1 MQLNVTVYEPLKR
14 SVVLMALLGGLFLAG
29 CDRQQQ
35 SPPPPPVPEVAT
47 VTVQPQKVI
56 LVTELPGRTSA
67 FRVAEIRPQVS
78 GLIRKRLFTEGSD
91 VKAGQVLYQ
100 IDPAPFQAAL
110 DNAKANLAVMRKA
123 ADRARAALQA
133 GIARVTQ
140 QRVTLELARTNR
152 RRFQDA
158 FKDKAVSASQR
169 DQAVTN
175 ADVAEATLRAA
186 EAQLE
191 SDQEAV
197 AGAEAAIHQAEAA
210 VETARINLGYTK
222 IIAPIS
228 GRIGRSNVTEGA
240 IVTAYQP
247 VPLATIQHLD
257 PIYVDVAQST
267 TELLRLK
274 RRLADGRLNHDGTNQ
289 GKVKLLMEDG
299 TAYPLEGTLQFRDVT
314 VNPTTGSVILRVI
327 FPNPEGALLPNMFVR
342 AVIKE
347 GVKEQAILVPQQG
360 VDRDRKG
367 NPFALIVTAEGKV
380 ALRMLTL
387 DRAIDDKWLVS
398 AGLAPG
404 DRVIVE
410 GVQRVRPGMAVKV
423 VSFSGNQAG
432 RGPEGGGEVQPKKRP
447 GGGA

>member
-1 MQLNVTVYEPLKR
+1 MQRNGTAYKPLR
-14 SVVLMALLGGLFLAG
+14 CIVVFAGLCAGLLLAG
-29 CDRQQQ
+29 CDRSTQ
-35 SPPPPPVPEVAT
+35 SQGPPPVPEVAT
-47 VTVQPQKVI
+47 VTMQPQKVV
-56 LVTELPGRTSA
+56 LTTELPGRTAA
-67 FRVAEIRPQVS
+67 FRIAEIRPQVS
-78 GLIRKRLFTEGSD
+78 GLIQKRLFTEGSD

-110 DNAKANLAVMRKA
+110 DNATANLAVMRKS

-140 QRVTLELARTNR
+140 QRATLDLALTNR

-175 ADVAEATLRAA
+175 ANVAEATLRAA

-191 SDQEAV
+191 SDREAV
-197 AGAEAAIHQAEAA
+197 AVAEAAIHQAEAA
-210 VETARINLGYTK
+210 VESARINLSYTK

-228 GRIGRSNVTEGA
+228 GRIGRSSVTEGA

-247 VPLATIQHLD
+247 VPLATIQQLD

-274 RRLADGRLNHDGTNQ
+274 RRLEEGHLNYDGTNQ

-299 TAYPLEGTLQFRDVT
+299 TAYPQEGTLQFRDVT
-314 VNPTTGSVILRVI
+314 VDPTTGSVILRVV
-327 FPNPEGALLPNMFVR
+327 FPNPEGNLLPNMFVR

-347 GVKEQAILVPQQG
+347 GVKEQAMLVPQQG
-360 VDRDRKG
+360 VARDRKG
-367 NPFALIVTAEGKV
+367 NPFALIVSAEGKV
-380 ALRMLTL
+380 GLRMLTL
-387 DRAIDDKWLVS
+387 DRAVGDKWLVT

-410 GVQRVRPGMAVKV
+410 GMQRVRPGMAVKV
-423 VSFSGNQAG
+423 VPFK
-432 RGPEGGGEVQPKKRP
+432 EGGKMHMTAEKVARP
-447 GGGA
+447 IAKAK

>member
-1 MQLNVTVYEPLKR
+1 MQRNGTAYKPLR
-14 SVVLMALLGGLFLAG
+14 CILVFAGLLAGLLLTG
-29 CDRQQQ
+29 CDRSTQ
-35 SPPPPPVPEVAT
+35 SQGPPPVPEVAT
-47 VTVQPQKVI
+47 VTVQPQK
-56 LVTELPGRTSA
+56 LVLTTELPGRTAA
-67 FRVAEIRPQVS
+67 FRIAEIRPQVS
-78 GLIRKRLFTEGSD
+78 GLIQKRLFTEGSD

-110 DNAKANLAVMRKA
+110 DNATANLAVMRKS

-140 QRVTLELARTNR
+140 QRATLDLALTNR
-152 RRFQDA
+152 RRFEDA

-175 ADVAEATLRAA
+175 ANVAEATLRAA

-191 SDQEAV
+191 SDREAV
-197 AGAEAAIHQAEAA
+197 AVAEAAIHQAEAA
-210 VETARINLGYTK
+210 VESARINLGYTK

-228 GRIGRSNVTEGA
+228 GRIGRSSVTEGA

-247 VPLATIQHLD
+247 VPLATIQQLD

-274 RRLADGRLNHDGTNQ
+274 RRLEEGHLNYDGTNQ

-299 TAYPLEGTLQFRDVT
+299 TVYPLEGMLQFRGVT
-314 VNPTTGSVILRVI
+314 VDPTTGSVILRVV
-327 FPNPEGALLPNMFVR
+327 FPNPEGDLLPNMFVR

-360 VDRDRKG
+360 VARDRKG
-367 NPFALIVTAEGKV
+367 NAFALIVSAEGKV
-380 ALRMLTL
+380 AQRMLTL
-387 DRAIDDKWLVS
+387 DRAVGNKWLVT

-410 GVQRVRPGMAVKV
+410 GMQRVRPGMAVKV
-423 VSFSGNQAG
+423 V
-432 RGPEGGGEVQPKKRP
+432 PLKEGGKMHMTTEKVVRP
-447 GGGA
+447 IAKAK

>member
-1 MQLNVTVYEPLKR
+1 
-14 SVVLMALLGGLFLAG
+14 VVL
-29 CDRQQQ
+29 
-35 SPPPPPVPEVAT
+35 T
-47 VTVQPQKVI
+47 
-56 LVTELPGRTSA
+56 TELPGRTAA
-67 FRVAEIRPQVS
+67 FRIAEIRPQVS
-78 GLIRKRLFTEGSD
+78 GLIQKRLFTEGSD
-91 VKAGQVLYQ
+91 VTAGQVLYQ

-110 DNAKANLAVMRKA
+110 DNAEANLAVMRKS
-123 ADRARAALQA
+123 ADRAQAALEA

-140 QRVTLELARTNR
+140 QRATLDLALTNR

-175 ADVAEATLRAA
+175 ANVAEATLRAA

-191 SDQEAV
+191 SDRAAV
-197 AGAEAAIHQAEAA
+197 AVAEAAIHQAEAA

-222 IIAPIS
+222 VTAPIS
-228 GRIGRSNVTEGA
+228 GRIGKSNVTEGA

-247 VPLATIQHLD
+247 VPLATIQQLN

-274 RRLADGRLNHDGTNQ
+274 RRLEDGRLNHDGTNQ

-299 TAYPLEGTLQFRDVT
+299 TPYPQEGTLQFRDVT
-314 VNPTTGSVILRVI
+314 VDPTTGSVILRVV
-327 FPNPEGALLPNMFVR
+327 FPNPEGVLLPNMFVR

-347 GVKEQAILVPQQG
+347 GVKEQAILIPQQG
-360 VDRDRKG
+360 VARDRKG
-367 NPFALIVTAEGKV
+367 NPFALIVSADGKV

-387 DRAIDDKWLVS
+387 DRAVGDKWLVS

-410 GVQRVRPGMAVKV
+410 GMQKVRPGMAVNV
-423 VSFSGNQAG
+423 VPFK
-432 RGPEGGGEVQPKKRP
+432 EGGKMHRAPENRP
-447 GGGA
+447 RPSAKAK